1 MSTVLCHFYNEEYLL
16 PWWLNHHK
24 NLFEDGI
31 MVNRGSTDRSVEIIR
46 EIVPHWKV
54 IDSFSNSFDAALC
67 DLEMSWLEKDLKG
80 WKIILNVTEFLIL
93 SNGVNLKAIEQAFD
107 ELGKYRG
114 IFFPGYIMVDDDP
127 LFLPTYDISLV
138 SQKYFGLPET
148 LISPEIAAQL
158 SYSPL
163 PQRARLYH
171 CASIGSY
178 TPGRHS
184 SHLPDTILAQG
195 GAAIFW
201 YGFSPWNEK
210 AIKRKLQIK
219 NTMSEG
225 DIKVNL
231 GIQHLQSLEELEK
244 KKLSFESLSINL
256 KEKLKL
262 A

>member
-46 EIVPHWKV
+46 EIVPHWKI
-54 IDSFSNSFDAALC
+54 IDSFSNSFDSALC

-80 WKIILNVTEFLIL
+80 WKIVLNVTEFLAL
-93 SNGVNLKAIEQAFD
+93 TNGVTLKNIEQAFD

-114 IFFPGYIMVDDDP
+114 IFFSGYIMVDNDP
-127 LFLPTYDISLV
+127 LTLPVYDTPLIN
-138 SQKYFGLPET
+138 QKYFGLSEM
-148 LISPEIAAQL
+148 LLSPKIADQL
-158 SYSPL
+158 KYAPL

-171 CASIGSY
+171 CASIGNY
-178 TPGRHS
+178 TPGRHG
-184 SHLPDTILAQG
+184 SHLPDTVRAQEGASIL
-195 GAAIFW
+195 W
-201 YGFSPWNEK
+201 YGFSPWNEM

-225 DIKVNL
+225 DIKVNW
-231 GIQHLQSLEELEK
+231 GIQHLQSLEDLEK
-244 KKLSFESLSINL
+244 KKLYFESLSINL
-256 KEKLKL
+256 KDKLKL